1 MDQTLFQ
8 SFVILAE
15 ELHFGRAAERL
26 GISQPPLSGRIRQL
40 EELVGTRLFERTSRR
55 VTLTDAGTALL
66 EQARDILSRTEA
78 AIAHSRRVG
87 NGEVGEIR
95 LAMTTSVPLL
105 PLGPAI
111 IGDFRASHPDV
122 RIMIEEWHSA
132 RQLEAVGT
140 GLLHA
145 AFMRLPG
152 DRPPQDPAIAALP
165 LDREELR
172 LFLRTDDPLVRA
184 AAGRPVALRD
194 LAGRD
199 FVMFDRSSRLTVPEE
214 VRALCRAAGFEPRIS
229 IEARESLVLCGMI
242 SAGAG
247 VAILPASFRH
257 IGVAGVTTL
266 PLTEPTPFLTTWL
279 AYPAA
284 PRSPLTRRFVA
295 SARRTMAGSTGAGSG
310 SHAPLPPLGS
320 P

>member
-1 MDQTLFQ
+1 MDQTLLQ
-8 SFVILAE
+8 SFVILAD

-40 EELVGTRLFERTSRR
+40 EALVGTRLFERTSRR
-55 VTLTDAGTALL
+55 VTLTDAGVALL

-78 AIAHSRRVG
+78 AMAHSRRVG

-105 PLGPAI
+105 PLAPAI
-111 IGDFRASHPDV
+111 IGDFRAGHPDV

-132 RQLEAVGT
+132 RQIEAVGA

-145 AFMRLPG
+145 GFMRLPG

-172 LFLRTDDPLVRA
+172 LFLRTDDPLVDA
-184 AAGRPVALRD
+184 ARDRPVALSD
-194 LAGRD
+194 LADRD

-214 VRALCRAAGFEPRIS
+214 LRALCRAAGFEPRIS

-242 SAGAG
+242 AAGAG
-247 VAILPASFRH
+247 IAILPASFRH
-257 IGVAGVTTL
+257 IGVSGVTTL
-266 PLTEPTPFLTTWL
+266 PLTAPAPFLTTWL

-284 PRSPLTRRFVA
+284 ARSPLTRRFVA
-295 SARRTMAGSTGAGSG
+295 SARRTIASLPGGGG
-310 SHAPLPPLGS
+310 HAPLPPLGS